1 MTQDPLM
8 LVTGA
13 TGTLG
18 SEVVRQLVAA
28 RQRVRALVRTRSKA
42 AFDPSV
48 EVVVADFAEPETL
61 APAFAGVDKALV
73 VTHGLDLETLE
84 ANAFAAAKGAGVKH
98 IVKVSGR
105 HVDAEFLEGSV
116 LARWH
121 NRSESRLRALGTRWT
136 IVRPAMFASNIPL
149 WLNKE
154 AGILALPVGDG
165 KDTLTDPRDIAAVIV
180 HVLTGGG
187 HDGALYELTGPQFV
201 SFREAVGKLGGAI
214 GRPLRYVDAPRD
226 AARAGMI
233 SEGVPSSQADA
244 LLMLFDGI
252 KAGNAY
258 PPTATIAELLGRPAR
273 SFDEWLED
281 HTDALRARLNVG

>member
-1 MTQDPLM
+1 MMQYPLI

-18 SEVVRQLVAA
+18 SEVVRHLVAA
-28 RQRVRALVRTRSKA
+28 RQRVRALMRTRSKA

-48 EVVVADFAEPETL
+48 EVVVADLAEPETL

-73 VTHGLDLETLE
+73 VANGPDLETLE

-136 IVRPAMFASNIPL
+136 IVRPAMLASNVAM
-149 WLNKE
+149 WLNTKE
-154 AGILALPVGDG
+154 GILALPAGNG
-165 KDTLTDPRDIAAVIV
+165 KDTLTDPRDIAAVIA
-180 HVLTGGG
+180 HVLAEGG

-201 SFREAVGKLGGAI
+201 SFGEAVGKLGAAV
-214 GRPLRYVDAPRD
+214 GRPLRFIDVPRD

-233 SEGVPSSQADA
+233 AAGLPSSQADA
-244 LLMLFDGI
+244 VLMLFDGI
-252 KAGNAY
+252 KAGKAY
-258 PPTATIAELLGRPAR
+258 PPTATIADLLGRPAR
-273 SFDEWLED
+273 TFDEWLAD
-281 HTDALRARLNVG
+281 HADALRARLNVG